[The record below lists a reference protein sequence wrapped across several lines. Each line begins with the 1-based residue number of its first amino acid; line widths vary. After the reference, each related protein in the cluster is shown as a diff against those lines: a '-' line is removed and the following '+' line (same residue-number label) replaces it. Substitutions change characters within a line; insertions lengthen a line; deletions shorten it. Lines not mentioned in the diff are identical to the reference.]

1 MTDAS
6 PGREPAVVVDGVS
19 KRFRL
24 YHERNQSL
32 KAAVMRGRRASFDE
46 FWALKDVSFEI
57 PRGSMF
63 GLIG

>member
-1 MTDAS
+1 MQ
-6 PGREPAVVVDGVS
+6 PAIVVDGVS

-24 YHERNQSL
+24 YRDRNQSL
-32 KAAVMRGRRASFDE
+32 KATLLRGGRATYDE

-57 PRGSMF
+57 PQGSTF